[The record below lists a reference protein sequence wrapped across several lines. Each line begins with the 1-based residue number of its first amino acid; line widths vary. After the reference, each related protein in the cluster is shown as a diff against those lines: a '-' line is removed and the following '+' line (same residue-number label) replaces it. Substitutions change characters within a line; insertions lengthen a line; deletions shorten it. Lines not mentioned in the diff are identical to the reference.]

1 MRPDRLLLR
10 WNLRRTVLTLLVPAL
25 SLVGGIELWTTYR
38 TAVDAANSAYD
49 RSLLGA
55 IKAMDANIST
65 ASGGVAVELPYTML
79 EFFELTASGQ
89 VYFRVSTED
98 GLTEVGSPDLPRP
111 AVQLKTRVPHFYD
124 AEYFGEKVRV
134 GAYARYLERPVAV
147 PAWEKQRV
155 VIQVAETL
163 GSRTQ
168 FVNQMISQAVR
179 RDAVMLMAA
188 AAVLAAVLHL
198 TLRPL
203 ARLGDEVRARSP
215 FDLRPIEAASV
226 PVDVRPLV
234 DAINIHMARNQ
245 HIVEAR
251 GRFID
256 DASHQLRTP
265 LATLR
270 TQLDYV
276 LRENDPENIRRA
288 LDAISRQLDDATHRT
303 NQMLS
308 LARADAAEIAVDPVD
323 LSALAQQIA
332 REVVLPARDKRISL
346 ELDAPEQPLMVLGHA
361 VLLREAALNLLHN
374 AIRFA
379 PEEGRVV
386 VALRAIPGEVMFSV
400 TDNGPGIPPDELPRL
415 GERFFRARN
424 TLLGGSGLGL
434 AIARSVAGQCG
445 GRLTVAN
452 VANVEDSTGCTATLH
467 LLPADA
473 DRQAIDRMVSLSS

>member
-1 MRPDRLLLR
+1 MRLDRLLLR
-10 WNLRRTVLTLLVPAL
+10 WSLRRTVLTLLVPAL
-25 SLVGGIELWTTYR
+25 GAIGGIELWTTWR

-79 EFFELTASGQ
+79 EFFELTAAGQ

-111 AVQLKTRVPHFYD
+111 TSPLVTRVPHFYD

-134 GAYARYLERPVAV
+134 GAYARFLERPVGT

-155 VIQVAETL
+155 VIQVAETI
-163 GSRTQ
+163 GSRNQ
-168 FVNQMISQAVR
+168 FVTRMISQAVK
-179 RDAVMLMAA
+179 RDVVMLLAA
-188 AAVLAAVLHL
+188 AAVLAFVLHV

-203 ARLGDEVRARSP
+203 VRLGAEVRARSP
-215 FDLRPIEAASV
+215 FDLRPIESDSV
-226 PVDVRPLV
+226 PVDARPLV

-276 LRENDPENIRRA
+276 LRENNPDNIRSA

-308 LARADAAEIAVDPVD
+308 LARADAAEISVDPVD
-323 LSALAQQIA
+323 LSALAQQVA
-332 REVVLPARDKRISL
+332 REVVLPAREKRISL
-346 ELDAPEQPLMVLGHA
+346 ELDAPEDSLMVLGHGG
-361 VLLREAALNLLHN
+361 LLREAALNLLYN
-374 AIRFA
+374 AIRYA
-379 PEEGRVV
+379 PENGRVV
-386 VALRAIPGEVMFSV
+386 VAVHTAPGEAMFSV
-400 TDNGPGIPPDELPRL
+400 TDDGPGIPPDQLPRL

-424 TLLGGSGLGL
+424 TVLGGSGLGL
-434 AIARSVAGQCG
+434 AIARSVAEQCG
-445 GRLTVAN
+445 GRLTIAN
-452 VANVEDSTGCTATLH
+452 VTSGTGCVATLH

-473 DRQAIDRMVSLSS
+473 NRQAIDRMVSLSS

>member
-1 MRPDRLLLR
+1 MKLGDLLLR
-10 WNLRRTVLTLLVPAL
+10 WSLKRTVLTLLVPAL
-25 SLVGGIELWTTYR
+25 GVIGGIEVWTTYL
-38 TAVDAANSAYD
+38 TAVSAANSAYD

-79 EFFELTASGQ
+79 EFFELTAAGQ

-111 AVQLKTRVPHFYD
+111 PISLKTRVPHFYD

-134 GAYARYLERPVAV
+134 GAYARYLDRPGINGATDR
-147 PAWEKQRV
+147 QRV

-163 GSRTQ
+163 VSRNQ
-168 FVNQMISQAVR
+168 FVNQLISQSVQ
-179 RDAVMLMAA
+179 RDLVMLLAA
-188 AAVLAAVLHL
+188 AGLLALVLNL
-198 TLRPL
+198 TLQPL
-203 ARLGDEVRARSP
+203 AKLGDEVGQRSP
-215 FDLRPIEAASV
+215 FDLRPIESAAA
-226 PVDVRPLV
+226 PVDARPLV
-234 DAINIHMARNQ
+234 DAINLHMARSQ
-245 HIVEAR
+245 HVIEAR
-251 GRFID
+251 SRFID

-270 TQLDYV
+270 TQLDYA
-276 LRENDPENIRRA
+276 LRENDPDNIRAA

-303 NQMLS
+303 NQMLA
-308 LARADAAEIAVDPVD
+308 LARADAAEIAVDAVD
-323 LSALAQQIA
+323 LLALAQQVA
-332 REVVLPARDKRISL
+332 REVIQPAREKRIDL
-346 ELDAPEQPLMVLGHA
+346 ELDGPEAPLMVLGNA
-361 VLLREAALNLLHN
+361 GMLREAALNLLYN

-386 VALRAIPGEVMFSV
+386 IGLRSDSQEAVFSV
-400 TDNGPGIPPDELPRL
+400 TDNGPGIPPDQLPRL

-424 TLLGGSGLGL
+424 TLLEGSGLGL
-434 AIARSVAGQCG
+434 AIARAVVEQCG

-452 VANVEDSTGCTATLH
+452 VKSGTGCIAALH

>member
-1 MRPDRLLLR
+1 MRLGKLLLR
-10 WNLRRTVLTLLVPAL
+10 WSLRRTVLTLLVPAL
-25 SLVGGIELWTTYR
+25 SIIGGIELWTTYR

-79 EFFELTASGQ
+79 EFFELTAAGQ

-111 AVQLKTRVPHFYD
+111 PVPLKTRTPHFYD

-134 GAYARYLERPVAV
+134 GAYARYLERPAGSGT
-147 PAWEKQRV
+147 ADRQRI
-155 VIQVAETL
+155 VIQVAETV
-163 GSRTQ
+163 GSRHQ
-168 FVNQMISQAVR
+168 FVNSLISQAVR
-179 RDAVMLMAA
+179 RDIVMLFAA
-188 AAVLAAVLHL
+188 GGLFAIVLNL
-198 TLRPL
+198 TLQPL
-203 ARLGDEVRARSP
+203 ARLVDEVRGRSP
-215 FDLRPIEAASV
+215 FDLRPIDSASV
-226 PVDVRPLV
+226 PLDARPLV
-234 DAINIHMARNQ
+234 DAINQHMARSQ
-245 HIVEAR
+245 QAVEAR

-270 TQLDYV
+270 TQLDYA
-276 LRENDPENIRRA
+276 LRENDPGNIRVA

-303 NQMLS
+303 NQMLA
-308 LARADAAEIAVDPVD
+308 LARADAAEIAVDAVD
-323 LSALAQQIA
+323 LQALAQQVA
-332 REVVLPARDKRISL
+332 REVIQPAREKRLDL
-346 ELDAPEQPLMVLGHA
+346 ELDGPDDALMVLGNA
-361 VLLREAALNLLHN
+361 GMLREAALNLLYN

-379 PEEGRVV
+379 PEGGRVV
-386 VALRAIPGEVMFSV
+386 IGLQALPGEVLFSV
-400 TDNGPGIPPDELPRL
+400 TDDGPGIPPDQLPRL

-424 TLLGGSGLGL
+424 TLLAGSGLGL
-434 AIARSVAGQCG
+434 AIARSVVEQCG

-452 VANVEDSTGCTATLH
+452 VASGTGCVATLH